1 MCKARPYVCVRL
13 YRKLLSE
20 LAKMLTKRE
29 FPRLKLAASALC
41 ALLALAGVE
50 PNHAQ
55 AQPQPSQ
62 TVSLSRGASTTI
74 WLRENPSTGFNWRLA
89 TAQSTNLAIVRVIDR
104 GYQAGQS
111 GLIGAP
117 GSHRWEIKARA
128 SGTAGVVFTYA
139 RPWEHKPPAE
149 THVIQVHVTRGR

>member
-1 MCKARPYVCVRL
+1 MYKAGPYVCPRL

-41 ALLALAGVE
+41 AILALE
-50 PNHAQ
+50 PNCAQ

-74 WLRENPSTGFNWRLA
+74 LLRENPSTGFGWRLD
-89 TAQSTNLAIVRVIDR
+89 TAQSTNLAIVHVIDR

-128 SGTAGVVFTYA
+128 RGTAGVVFTYA

-149 THVIQVHVTRGR
+149 THLVQVHVTRGR